1 MKKILSKIF
10 RFVFGQKIYVEKVTK
25 PYVINLQQEGR
36 FDGKVAIVTGGGG
49 SIGRATACRL
59 ALEGATVIIC
69 GRNKEPLDSVAD
81 EMKGAR
87 GKIVVCPTDIMKE
100 SEIEELVSKTVSDY
114 DKLDFLINIA
124 GGSAREKMTSIDNQE
139 ESVID
144 AVINTN
150 LTGTLLC
157 CKHAAK
163 QMKIQHFGRIINT
176 GSSVGLRG
184 LARCSEYAVAKAATI
199 AMTESLAMELG
210 KYGITVNCVSPGIV
224 QRGEI
229 AEDKLPYIKSTN
241 WLDSYCTPEDLA
253 SMTLFLLSD
262 EAKFITGQNFV
273 VDGGR
278 CLGLKGTK

>member
-1 MKKILSKIF
+1 M
-10 RFVFGQKIYVEKVTK
+10 FGQTKTVYVEKVTR
-25 PYVINLQQEGR
+25 PYVINVMKEGR

-49 SIGRATACRL
+49 AIGRATACRL
-59 ALEGATVIIC
+59 ALEGATVVIC
-69 GRNKEPLDSVAD
+69 GRNKDTLDAVVN
-81 EMKGAR
+81 EMRDAR
-87 GKIVVCPTDIMKE
+87 GNVAAITADIMKE
-100 SEIEELVSKTVSDY
+100 SDIEELITQTVTNY
-114 DKLDFLINIA
+114 GHLDFFINVA
-124 GGSAREKMTSIDNQE
+124 GGSARNKMTTIDLQE

-157 CKHAAK
+157 CKHAAQ
-163 QMKIQHFGRIINT
+163 QMKKQHFGRIINT

-184 LARCSEYAVAKAATI
+184 LARCSEYAVAKAAVM

-210 KYGITVNCVSPGIV
+210 KEGITVNCVSPGIV

-229 AEDKLPYIKSTN
+229 TDENLPNIKSTN

-253 SMTLFLLSD
+253 SMTAYLLSD
-262 EAKFITGQNFV
+262 EARFITGQNFV

-278 CLGLKGTK
+278 SLGMKGTK